1 MNGDVNRIEILKL
14 VESGQLSPTE
24 AATRLSASQKPALK
38 VTTPTGQPR
47 WFRVRVFNLDTDKP
61 KVTVNL
67 PMSWVQV
74 GLSIGSH
81 FAPELDGLDWQEIAS
96 ALNNETTGKIVEV
109 EDLEKRERVEVYVE

>member
-1 MNGDVNRIEILKL
+1 MNGDMNRIEILKM
-14 VESGQLSPTE
+14 VESGQLSAAD
-24 AATRLSASQKPALK
+24 AATKLAAPRKPTLVLK
-38 VTTPTGQPR
+38 TPTGQQR
-47 WFRVRVFNLDTDKP
+47 WFRVRVFNLDTDQP

-81 FAPELDGLDWQEIAS
+81 FVPELDGLDWQEIAS
-96 ALNNETTGKIVEV
+96 ALNDETVGKIVEV

>member
-1 MNGDVNRIEILKL
+1 MNGDVNRIEVLKM

-24 AATRLSASQKPALK
+24 AAAQLSSSQKPSLK

-47 WFRVRVFNLDTDKP
+47 WFRVRVFNLDTNKP

-81 FAPELDGLDWQEIAS
+81 FAPELDGLDWREIAG
-96 ALNNETTGKIVEV
+96 ALNDETVGKIVEV
-109 EDLEKRERVEVYVE
+109 EDLDKRERIEVYVE